1 VATCTQALVD
11 NAQKLKQW
19 LRIALNELPSKEAE
33 PRRPQDWAY
42 KLTDIECTN
51 KQRHSQ
57 AELKPRGFKFVPLR
71 QKDKISW
78 TEAGHRSEHILL

>member
-1 VATCTQALVD
+1 MSRSNQRGRSGHLYASVGWQRT
-11 NAQKLKQW
+11 
-19 LRIALNELPSKEAE
+19 EAE